1 MVKNATSIPA
11 VLVTLLNGAVLLALL
26 YFLFLAVK
34 YLKGKNTAWEQR
46 QARQEPLRTLGETLR
61 FHREQQRMTQE
72 FVAEKLGVSRQAVSK
87 WESGRADPST
97 GHLMALAKLWQVAP
111 EELLHSSRETK

>member
-26 YFLFLAVK
+26 YLLFLAVK
-34 YLKGKNTAWEQR
+34 YLKRKNTAWEKR
-46 QARQEPLRTLGETLR
+46 KARQEPLRTLGETLR

-97 GHLMALAKLWQVAP
+97 GHLMALAELWQVAP
-111 EELLHSSRETK
+111 EELVKETKGL